1 MNPTT
6 TKRRPPLTVVLPD
19 EAPTLP
25 PLAVTVLRQLVVAN
39 LDQRNRAAGPDES
52 MGVAS

>member
-6 TKRRPPLTVVLPD
+6 TIRRPPLTVVPPG

-25 PLAVTVLRQLVVAN
+25 PLAMTVLRRLVASA
-39 LDQRNRAAGPDES
+39 LDQRNQAAGPDES